1 MMPGTDVSAEYPSA
15 IPQVPPNFHVETVG
29 ESRFVIPDR
38 YSGLRPIGTGAQGYV
53 V

>member
-1 MMPGTDVSAEYPSA
+1 MPSTDICAEHPSS
-15 IPQVPPNFHVETVG
+15 IPQIPPSFHVETVG
-29 ESRFVIPDR
+29 ESQFVIPDR